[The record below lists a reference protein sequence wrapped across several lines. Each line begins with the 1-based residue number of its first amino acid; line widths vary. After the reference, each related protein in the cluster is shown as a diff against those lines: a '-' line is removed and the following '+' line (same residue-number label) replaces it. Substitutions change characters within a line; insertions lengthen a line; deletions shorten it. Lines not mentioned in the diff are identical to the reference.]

1 MFIQEDAPQQNPPA
15 IKPVNLAP
23 QPAAKP
29 VPTQMGGMQI
39 TSTAG
44 DGFGSSPI
52 QPAVPS
58 PVAGQLG
65 AMKTQQTGQP
75 ITSTQGDGFG
85 SSPVQPAPTSLPTS
99 LPPVPASG
107 TPSGP
112 AMTPTD
118 PNNPLTS
125 QTISANPALDRFK
138 LANERFDT
146 FAASTEPAYQ
156 SALRDAQRMGAAAGG
171 LGSGQLRTQFG
182 DLGLN
187 RSRDLDTQ
195 KRGLFQDALEG
206 SVGDGRF
213 ATGVAQQQQ
222 GFQNDQQ
229 QQAFR
234 NELQRLGFG
243 EDMINS
249 AFGRALQQW
258 QAGQSTGT
266 GSGTAMAAG
275 QNRANQGG
283 DALGALNELIKGQ
296 AATPT
301 APTPSLPPL
310 PPPPAR
316 TSSWP
321 GMR

>member
-1 MFIQEDAPQQNPPA
+1 MYTDESVKPP
-15 IKPVNLAP
+15 KPVNPPPVKQANFAP
-23 QPAAKP
+23 QPAKVAP
-29 VPTQMGGMQI
+29 MQMGGTQI
-39 TSTAG
+39 TSSSGDGFGSTPATPAAAPTPAQPLTSSAG
-44 DGFGSSPI
+44 DGFGAAPA
-52 QPAVPS
+52 QPAV
-58 PVAGQLG
+58 
-65 AMKTQQTGQP
+65 
-75 ITSTQGDGFG
+75 
-85 SSPVQPAPTSLPTS
+85 PTSLPTS

-112 AMTPTD
+112 SLTPTD

-138 LANERFDT
+138 LASERFDT
-146 FAASTEPAYQ
+146 FAQSTEPAYQ

-171 LGSGQLRTQFG
+171 LGSGQLRTSLG

-187 RSRDLDTQ
+187 RARDMDTQ

-206 SVGDGRF
+206 SVADGQF

-222 GFQNDQQ
+222 GFQNGQQ
-229 QQAFR
+229 QDAFR

-266 GSGTAMAAG
+266 GSNTAMAAG
-275 QNRANQGG
+275 QNTANQGG
-283 DALGALNELIKGQ
+283 SALDALNELIKGQ
-296 AATPT
+296 AATPN
-301 APTPSLPPL
+301 APAAQPQLPAGVDL
-310 PPPPAR
+310 NKIAG
-316 TSSWP
+316 WF
-321 GMR
+321 